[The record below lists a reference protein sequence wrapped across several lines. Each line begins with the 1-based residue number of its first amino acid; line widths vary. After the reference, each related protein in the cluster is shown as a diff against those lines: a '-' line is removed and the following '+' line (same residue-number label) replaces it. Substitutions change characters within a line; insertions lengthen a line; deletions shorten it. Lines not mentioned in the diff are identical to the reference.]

1 MEQVQCLY
9 YDNQKSENDIAAEF
23 LHKSIRIIMEKAIQL
38 RMVVNQML
46 AGHIRKTG
54 EITHQDG
61 NRHKAEATGTNS
73 CQHRSRKFPNL
84 NSYLKFSDS
93 FETEQKVTCSVT
105 FKFGRLIQK
114 QTDYQG
120 NHHPHIKIG
129 NVHVTD

>member
-1 MEQVQCLY
+1 MSNDMEQVQCLY
-9 YDNQKSENDIAAEF
+9 YDNQKSENNIAAEF
-23 LHKSIRIIMEKAIQL
+23 LHKSIRIIMEKEIQL

-61 NRHKAEATGTNS
+61 NRHKAEATGTYS

-84 NSYLKFSDS
+84 KFSDS
-93 FETEQKVTCSVT
+93 FETEQKETCSVT

-120 NHHPHIKIG
+120 YHHPHIKIG